1 MQFQRHEWM
10 RDQAVSADA
19 TNITNT
25 LRLVLCAKRTL
36 LFEAL
41 KSDTN
46 HSFALLNSLSRSI
59 FFKA

>member
-1 MQFQRHEWM
+1 M